1 MSVAVF
7 TYGSLMF
14 DEVWSRIV
22 SGRYTSVPA
31 TLAGYSRFAVTGE
44 QYPGVIP
51 GADPSADPGTVS
63 DTAID
68 ASTVPPMVEGVLYY
82 GVNEADVERLDIFE
96 GEFYNRCTEQVTVA
110 GGMISAQVYVIKPA
124 YQYLLAPE
132 AWDVERF
139 KQQGLVEFIER
150 YKGFAQLL

>member
-1 MSVAVF
+1 MSLAVF

-22 SGRYTSVPA
+22 SGHYASAPA
-31 TLAGYSRFAVTGE
+31 TLSGYSRFAVIGE

-51 GADPSADPGTVS
+51 GADSGIDLGTVS

-68 ASTVPPMVEGVLYY
+68 ANTVAPMVEGVVYY
-82 GVNEADVERLDIFE
+82 GVNEADMERLDIFE

-110 GGMISAQVYVIKPA
+110 GAMISAQVYVIKPA

-132 AWDVERF
+132 AWDIERF
-139 KQQGLVEFIER
+139 KQQGLEEFIER
-150 YKGFAQLL
+150 YKGFAELL